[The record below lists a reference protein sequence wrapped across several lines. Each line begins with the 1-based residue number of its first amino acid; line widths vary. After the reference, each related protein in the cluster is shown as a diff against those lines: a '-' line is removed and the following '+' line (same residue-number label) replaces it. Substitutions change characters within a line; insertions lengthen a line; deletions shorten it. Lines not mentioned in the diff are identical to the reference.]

1 MIGKKPKRPYMVVY
15 NDEKIAYGA
24 DAAILLSELRFLSH
38 RRKKDDRGYF
48 SVENTYI
55 CKLLGIDK
63 RKLIRD
69 RDKLIK
75 ARRIDY
81 IQGKNQ
87 NVKSRYK
94 IVL

>member
-1 MIGKKPKRPYMVVY
+1 MIARKPKRPFVLVY
-15 NDEKIAYGA
+15 NDEIIAYGA

-48 SVENTYI
+48 SLENKYL
-55 CKLLGIDK
+55 CNLLGIDK

-69 RDKLIK
+69 RDKLVK
-75 ARRIDY
+75 AGRIDY
-81 IQGKNQ
+81 IQGRNQ